1 MPVVD
6 IIKVSKQVYHFAAQ
20 ALLLLKEALPNGR
33 EITVERLRSF
43 DDRDCRS
50 FSSLTSDQERS
61 TDRISCNKDV
71 PNNETV
77 KQ

>member
-1 MPVVD
+1 M
-6 IIKVSKQVYHFAAQ
+6 YHFAAQ
-20 ALLLLKEALPNGR
+20 APLLLKEVLPNDR
-33 EITVERLRSF
+33 DITVERLRSF
-43 DDRDCRS
+43 DDRDYRS

-61 TDRISCNKDV
+61 TDRISCHKDV